1 MSMSCGGS
9 MMRANLQPL
18 AHLVDA
24 AAEQW
29 LLAEAG
35 NAVSQET
42 ARREISQSFW
52 IGDRPE
58 LTFHGQK
65 FLLTISRSE
74 TLSTPAEPHYL
85 VSVHKI
91 ALNG

>member
-1 MSMSCGGS
+1 MSCGGS
-9 MMRANLQPL
+9 MMRTNLQPL

-24 AAEQW
+24 AAEKW

-35 NAVSQET
+35 TAADQET
-42 ARREISQSFW
+42 ARRKISQSFW
-52 IGDRPE
+52 IGERPE
-58 LTFHGQK
+58 LTFHGLK
-65 FLLTISRSE
+65 FLLTISHSE
-74 TLSTPAEPHYL
+74 THSTPADPHYL